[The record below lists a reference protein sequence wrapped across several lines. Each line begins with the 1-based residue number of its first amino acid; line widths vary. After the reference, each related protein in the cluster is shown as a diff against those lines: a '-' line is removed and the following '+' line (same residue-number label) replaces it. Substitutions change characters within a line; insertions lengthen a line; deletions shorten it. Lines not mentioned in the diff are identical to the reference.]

1 MYPRIDGG
9 TMNRL
14 KGMTINDDLKAGR
27 GQAEIISGIKL
38 SIIGWDR
45 KYNDYENGVA
55 RLLFRKTMRLGTP
68 FSSF

>member
-1 MYPRIDGG
+1 MGG
-9 TMNRL
+9 TYDPSERDDDQD
-14 KGMTINDDLKAGR
+14 DDLKAGR

-55 RLLFRKTMRLGTP
+55 RLLYRRTIRLGTP